1 MKRILVLSS
10 LLLLVSAAA
19 SQPPPVF
26 DLRNV
31 GGINYVTSVKSQQG
45 GTCWTHGVMASMEG
59 NLLMTGA
66 WEAAGETGE
75 PNLAEYHLDWWNG
88 FNQFNNDDLDP
99 PSGSG
104 LVVHQGGDYL
114 VASAYLSRGEGAVRD
129 IDGQSYST
137 PPDRY
142 LDSYH
147 YYYPRTI
154 SWYIAGSGLENI
166 NTIKQAIMDYGVM
179 GTCMC
184 YDGSF
189 INAEYEHYQPPSDPQ
204 DPNHA
209 ISIIGWDDNR
219 VTQAPQ
225 PGAWLVKNSWGTGWG
240 NDGYFWISYYDKHA
254 CQNPTMG
261 AISHREVEPMRY
273 QNVYYHDYH
282 GWRDTLATASE
293 AFNAFQ
299 CQQDEMLEAVSFFT
313 VQESVDY
320 TATIYESFSGG
331 QLSGAL
337 ASVTGSAER
346 VGLHTVDLLEP
357 VAISEGDEFY
367 VYLELSEG
375 GQPFDC
381 TSDVPVLLGA
391 QYRVIVESRAEP
403 GESYFLDGSSWVD
416 LTTVDTTA
424 NFCIKALANPQG
436 LFVTP
441 SSDYSSSGDVGGPF
455 SPSSAEYTMQY
466 NGEGSIS
473 YEVSTEGSAEWLDI
487 SATSGSLAPY
497 DPLTVTLSV
506 SGEAA
511 TLPAGA
517 YSEKVYFTN
526 MTTHQGD
533 TYRDVVLVIGDPTV
547 LYSWD
552 LSSDPG
558 WTTEGDWEFG
568 VPTGSGGQHG
578 NPDPASGYTGP
589 NVYGYNLEGDYPN
602 NLPER
607 HLTTGALNFYGMY
620 SSQLVFWRWLGV
632 ESPEYDHAYVRV
644 STNGVDWTDVWA
656 NEGEMVG
663 GSWVQQVID
672 ISDVADDQSQ
682 VYIRWTMGTTDGGW
696 TYCGWNIDDIE
707 IYAVPHEGV
716 EEGGT
721 ASGPLQVQP
730 VFPNPFTS
738 QLSIP
743 FTVSATGSV
752 NVSVYDISGRQ
763 IRTLSSGELAAGSHT
778 VSWPGTDDSGAMM
791 GSGVYFVRIMTAD
804 ASVTSKVVLAR

>member
-1 MKRILVLSS
+1 MSRTLIFAS
-10 LLLLVSAAA
+10 LLFLASSAA

-88 FNQFNNDDLDP
+88 FNQHNNDDLDP

-147 YYYPRTI
+147 FYYPREI
-154 SWYIAGSGLENI
+154 SWYMAGSSLENI
-166 NTIKQAIMDYGVM
+166 DTIKQAIMDYGVM

-189 INAEYEHYQPPSDPQ
+189 INAEYEHYQPPSSSL

-209 ISIIGWDDNR
+209 ISIIGWDDSR

-282 GWRDTLATASE
+282 GWRDTLTSASE
-293 AFNAFQ
+293 AFNAFE

-313 VQESVDY
+313 VEENVDY

-331 QLSGAL
+331 QLSGVL
-337 ASVTGSAER
+337 ASVTGSAEC
-346 VGLHTVDLLEP
+346 VGLHTVDFPEP
-357 VAISEGDEFY
+357 AVLFQGDEFY
-367 VYLELSEG
+367 VYLQLSEG
-375 GQPFDC
+375 GHPFDC

-391 QYRVIVESRAEP
+391 QYRVIVESRADP
-403 GESYFLDGSSWVD
+403 GESFFLNGSSWVD

-441 SSDYSSSGDVGGPF
+441 SSDFSSSGDVGGPF

-473 YEVSTEGSAEWLDI
+473 YEVTTEGGAEWLDI
-487 SATSGSLAPY
+487 STTSGSLDPY

-506 SGEAA
+506 SGEAT

-526 MTTHQGD
+526 VTTHQGD

-568 VPTGSGGQHG
+568 VPTGAGGQYG
-578 NPDPASGYTGP
+578 NPDPTSGYTGT
-589 NVYGYNLEGDYPN
+589 NVYGYNLDGDYPN

-607 HLTTGALNFYGMY
+607 HLTTGPLNFNGMY
-620 SSQLVFWRWLGV
+620 SSQLVFRRWLGV

-644 STNGVDWTDVWA
+644 STNGADWTDVWA

-663 GSWVQQVID
+663 GSWEQQVID
-672 ISDVADDQSQ
+672 ISEVADDQSQ

-707 IYAVPHEGV
+707 VYAVPHEGV

-721 ASGPLQVQP
+721 PSGPLQVDP
-730 VFPNPFTS
+730 MFPNPFTS
-738 QLSIP
+738 QVSIP
-743 FTVSATGSV
+743 FTVSLAGDVSI
-752 NVSVYDISGRQ
+752 SVYDISGRQ
-763 IRTLSSGELAAGSHT
+763 VRSLSSGELGAGSHT
-778 VSWPGTDDSGAMM
+778 VSWRGTDDSGGMVS
-791 GSGVYFVRIMTAD
+791 SGVYFVMVRTAD

>member
-1 MKRILVLSS
+1 MQRILVLSS

-26 DLRNV
+26 DLRDV
-31 GGINYVTSVKSQQG
+31 GGFNYVTSVKSQQG

-88 FNQFNNDDLDP
+88 FNQHNNDDLDP

-147 YYYPRTI
+147 FYYPREI
-154 SWYIAGSGLENI
+154 SWYMAGSNLENI
-166 NTIKQAIMDYGVM
+166 DTIKQAIMDYGVM

-189 INAEYEHYQPPSDPQ
+189 INAEYEHYQPPSSSL

-273 QNVYYHDYH
+273 LNVYYHDYH
-282 GWRDTLATASE
+282 GWRDTLTTASE
-293 AFNAFQ
+293 AFNAFE

-313 VQESVDY
+313 VEENVDY
-320 TATIYESFSGG
+320 TATIYDSFSGG

-337 ASVTGSAER
+337 ASVTGSAEF
-346 VGLHTVDLLEP
+346 VGLHTVDLPEP
-357 VAISEGDEFY
+357 VSLLQGEEFY
-367 VYLELSEG
+367 VYLQLSDG
-375 GQPFDC
+375 GHPFDC

-403 GESYFLDGSSWVD
+403 GESFFLDGSSWVD

-424 NFCIKALANPQG
+424 NFCIKALTNPQG

-441 SSDYSSSGDVGGPF
+441 SSDFSSSGDVGGPF

-473 YEVSTEGSAEWLDI
+473 YEVSTEGGAEWLDI
-487 SATSGSLAPY
+487 STTSGSLDPY

-506 SGEAA
+506 AGEAA

-533 TYRDVVLVIGDPTV
+533 TYRNVVLVIGDPSV

-558 WTTEGDWEFG
+558 WTTEGAWEFG
-568 VPTGSGGQHG
+568 VPTGAGGQYG
-578 NPDPASGYTGP
+578 NPDPTSGYTGT
-589 NVYGYNLEGDYPN
+589 NVYGYNLDGDYPN

-607 HLTTGALNFYGMY
+607 HLTTGPLNFYGMY

-632 ESPEYDHAYVRV
+632 ESAEFDHAYVRV

-663 GSWVQQVID
+663 GSWEQQVID
-672 ISDVADDQSQ
+672 ISEVADDQSQ

-721 ASGPLQVQP
+721 PSGPLQVNP
-730 VFPNPFTS
+730 LFPNPFTS
-738 QLSIP
+738 QVSIP
-743 FTVSATGSV
+743 ITVSSTGNV
-752 NVSVYDISGRQ
+752 NISVYDISGRQ
-763 IRTLSSGELAAGSHT
+763 VRSLSSGELAAGSHT
-778 VSWPGTDDSGAMM
+778 VSWRGTDDTGTMM
-791 GSGVYFVRIMTAD
+791 GSGVYFVMVRTAD